1 MSKSQTN
8 PEFKL
13 VKEITDKIK
22 SSGLKTFPEDFLNST
37 NYIEETIPDK
47 ILYIASE
54 LFGQYE
60 IKTSNGEFFKMVDDI
75 NLAKYY
81 VYASL
86 KRNSILKIPVDN
98 SVLIKIIAEYE
109 MYFDNL
115 VKRIQ
120 EEIIKSDLD
129 VNIMKIT
136 NDIIHSLNLTR
147 F

>member
-8 PEFKL
+8 TEFKL

-22 SSGLKTFPEDFLNST
+22 SSGLKTFPDDFLNST
-37 NYIEETIPDK
+37 NYIEEIIPDK

-81 VYASL
+81 IYASL
-86 KRNSILKIPVDN
+86 KRNSILKIPVEN

-115 VKRIQ
+115 VKMIQ
-120 EEIIKSDLD
+120 EKILNSGLN
-129 VNIMKIT
+129 VNSMKLI